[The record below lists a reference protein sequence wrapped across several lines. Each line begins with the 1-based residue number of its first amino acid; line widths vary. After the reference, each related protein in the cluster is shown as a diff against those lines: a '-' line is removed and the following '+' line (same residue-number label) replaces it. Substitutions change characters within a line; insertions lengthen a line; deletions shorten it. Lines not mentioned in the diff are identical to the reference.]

1 MSGQAESGIIE
12 GGAEVSVDMSAQVA
26 GLRARLVQAELRT
39 EAVRAGMVDLDGVR
53 LIEPSSL
60 TLNDSGELTDPA
72 GVMAKLK
79 ADKPWLFTA
88 AGSRSSS
95 SGAMPPRATVPVPKT
110 AMQMTVEEWRLAR
123 AELLRRV

>member
-1 MSGQAESGIIE
+1 MSDESVAD
-12 GGAEVSVDMSAQVA
+12 GGADLGAQVA

-53 LIEPSSL
+53 LIDPAAI
-60 TLNDSGELTDPA
+60 TLNEAGELADPA

-79 ADKPWLFTA
+79 VEKPWLFTA
-88 AGSRSSS
+88 SASRSSS
-95 SGAMPPRATVPVPKT
+95 SGAVPPRASAPVAKT